1 MSNIYEKP
9 DFYTKKAKDA
19 GYFARSIYKLEEIEN
34 KMHLF
39 KKGMRGVDLGC
50 APGSWSQYVSQVV
63 GDSGLVVGI
72 DYKKI
77 LCAAN
82 NIVLVHGNFMRE
94 DNQSKIAEYGPFNA
108 VISDMAPDTSGD
120 RLTDCYKSSELV
132 REALNFAYRHLKA
145 GGFFIAKI
153 FQGGD
158 EREIANLIKE
168 TFESVKWFKPNSC
181 RKNSFETFLIG
192 INYKGQPPKPS
203 NDADIFNDDNYT
215 GEMPW

>member
-39 KKGMRGVDLGC
+39 KKGMRVVDLGC

-145 GGFFIAKI
+145 GGFLLLRFSKVATK
-153 FQGGD
+153 
-158 EREIANLIKE
+158 EKSLI
-168 TFESVKWFKPNSC
+168 
-181 RKNSFETFLIG
+181 
-192 INYKGQPPKPS
+192 
-203 NDADIFNDDNYT
+203 
-215 GEMPW
+215 

>member
-1 MSNIYEKP
+1 M
-9 DFYTKKAKDA
+9 
-19 GYFARSIYKLEEIEN
+19 
-34 KMHLF
+34 
-39 KKGMRGVDLGC
+39 VDLGC